1 MADPNSPAAEFKTAI
16 ESFETALLTPI
27 TSGDLPDWLE
37 KLHSA
42 WKQAA
47 DIFPGEGRL
56 HEQQLDEIATQDP
69 ELLFRV
75 EQLRAEETEINEQ
88 CARIDKAIMRL
99 AEHGPQ
105 LEPDEERARQ
115 PTQQVIDDGLAFVT
129 RVRRQ
134 NIAVQTWYNEAFNR
148 DRGPVD

>member
-1 MADPNSPAAEFKTAI
+1 MSDPISPATEFTAAI

-37 KLHSA
+37 KLKSA
-42 WKQAA
+42 WKHAA
-47 DIFPGEGRL
+47 DILRGESRL
-56 HEQQLDEIATQDP
+56 HQQQLDEIAVQDP

-75 EQLRAEETEINEQ
+75 EQLRAEDIDLNKQ
-88 CARIDKAIMRL
+88 CERIDQAVTRL
-99 AEHGPQ
+99 SDLGPR
-105 LEPDEERARQ
+105 LEPDEERARR
-115 PTQQVIDDGLAFVT
+115 PTQQAIDEGLALVT

-134 NIAVQTWYNEAFNR
+134 KIAMQTWYNEAFNR